1 MKRGARDGQAIQR
14 NSGAGYRE
22 EEGAQRADANGEKEK
37 NVLPGAA
44 PALRESGLE
53 RPARRYVTTNQSALH
68 QCCNPNIA
76 PLQYSNRRD

>member
-1 MKRGARDGQAIQR
+1 MHIYLYFGIVLKIFSRCLHHSACILVSDDDVFSRGK
-14 NSGAGYRE
+14 
-22 EEGAQRADANGEKEK
+22 KEK

-68 QCCNPNIA
+68 QW
-76 PLQYSNRRD
+76 YVEK